1 MRQTALGKL
10 QWLEE
15 ANKKKQL
22 HEVLN
27 EGTA

>member
-15 ANKKKQL
+15 ARKKKQPQ
-22 HEVLN
+22 ESTT
-27 EGTA
+27 E